1 LALAAIES
9 ADGGIEELVESRP
22 SRASNSAIREWARS
36 SSEANPTTSP
46 ASSSYE
52 GDGGSGVD
60 TTQMIDDQHPRSSP
74 TRRHRSPPSHT
85 DQLTATV
92 QINRTREW
100 TPLRVLMSTRVIN
113 HLKDLIVSASEDLR
127 AQLRHMTSDAQISY
141 CAALRTRPTRDLAH
155 RTTTRELQC
164 TAQRVLALCT
174 EANELQAEQRIN
186 PACPTLSLQLQRFR
200 PQDRGSANA
209 RPYTSTPAAR
219 SPPESSVH
227 CPRRDVC
234 EVRLPVPGWLR
245 FNPFTS

>member
-1 LALAAIES
+1 MMITC
-9 ADGGIEELVESRP
+9 
-22 SRASNSAIREWARS
+22 WARKGHDTLLS
-36 SSEANPTTSP
+36 LSCRTGLSGTRWYKCTESNPDTRKSDAIDAVRAAWEALSSEHL
-46 ASSSYE
+46 
-52 GDGGSGVD
+52 
-60 TTQMIDDQHPRSSP
+60 IHPR
-74 TRRHRSPPSHT
+74 
-85 DQLTATV
+85 
-92 QINRTREW
+92 NRGQREA
-100 TPLRVLMSTRVIN
+100 LRVLMSTRVIN